1 MKNCPKCGTQYS
13 DDSLSFCLQD
23 GTPLVGSEADT
34 PTVVLGA
41 SGAPVTRRDA
51 VRVPV
56 GGPDIAGSGDGPF
69 NRAAPPVVE
78 KKSSNVMLAV
88 VGTAVGMLVLFGIIG
103 LAAFLF
109 YRNSQIA
116 GVQNANVPPAPNV
129 PAINKNSV
137 TPASPARTS
146 APSSPAP
153 SPASS
158 PAEPVLSS
166 YPATS
171 RLKFAKGSYSTSFT
185 GDINPGDT
193 RSLVLSCRSGQSLS
207 ANVSSRSNCVTFRG
221 GGTSLATTT
230 SGGDNYITVSNNCS
244 SVAHFT
250 VNISII

>member
-1 MKNCPKCGTQYS
+1 MKKCPQCSTQYS

-23 GTPLVGSEADT
+23 GTPLQGSGEDT
-34 PTVVLGA
+34 PTVVLGG

-56 GGPDIAGSGDGPF
+56 GDPSITGAGEGPF
-69 NRAAPPVVE
+69 NRAFPPP
-78 KKSSNVMLAV
+78 KKSSNIVLAV
-88 VGTAVGMLVLFGIIG
+88 VGTAVVMLILFGIIG
-103 LAAFLF
+103 LAAFIF
-109 YRNSQIA
+109 YRNSQVA
-116 GVQNANVPPAPNV
+116 GVQNANVPPAPNF
-129 PAINKNSV
+129 PATNKNSV
-137 TPASPARTS
+137 PPASPVRTS
-146 APSSPAP
+146 APSSSAP

-158 PAEPVLSS
+158 PGSPVLSS
-166 YPATS
+166 YPSTS

-207 ANVSSRSNCVTFRG
+207 ANVSSGSNCVTFRG

-230 SGGDNYITVSNNCS
+230 TGGDNYLTVSNHCS

-250 VNISII
+250 VDLSII